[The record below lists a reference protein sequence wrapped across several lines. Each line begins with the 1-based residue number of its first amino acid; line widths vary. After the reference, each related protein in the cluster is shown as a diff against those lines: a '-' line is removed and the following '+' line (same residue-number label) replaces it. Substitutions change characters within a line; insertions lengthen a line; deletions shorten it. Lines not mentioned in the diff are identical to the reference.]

1 MFEWSET
8 DLMVRDAVRAFIDRE
23 IRPNLDA
30 LDSGEM
36 LPYPILKKLFDE
48 FGIAA
53 MARDSLEKAL
63 AAEEAELA
71 GWAESAAKAASA
83 AASEQQSMMA
93 VLVSELSGVCLGLVS
108 ALGVSTGLGAATI
121 QARGTLA
128 QKKRW
133 LPELV
138 TMEKVAS
145 WAITEPDSGSD
156 PVGGKKTNLRRG
168 GEDNI
173 HNRQKT

>member
-1 MFEWSET
+1 G
-8 DLMVRDAVRAFIDRE
+8 RAAVRAFIDRE

-71 GWAESAAKAASA
+71 GSAESAAKAASASA

-121 QARGTLA
+121 QRSEEHTS
-128 QKKRW
+128 
-133 LPELV
+133 ELQSR
-138 TMEKVAS
+138 E
-145 WAITEPDSGSD
+145 
-156 PVGGKKTNLRRG
+156 NLVCRLL
-168 GEDNI
+168 
-173 HNRQKT
+173 